1 MTTSH
6 IDSEYQASA
15 IEPQVQQDWDNRKVF
30 KVADTV
36 EGKHRYI
43 LSMFPY
49 PSGKLHMGHVRNYT
63 IGDVISRFYR
73 LKGETVLQPMGWD
86 AFGLPA
92 ENAAIA
98 HQVAPAKWTFENIA
112 YMRDQLKKLGLSVDW
127 DREFATC
134 TPEYYHWEQWLFV
147 QLYKKGL
154 IYRKLSTVNW
164 DPVDQTVLANEQV
177 ENGRGWRSG
186 ALVEKRDIPMYYF
199 RITDYAQ
206 ELLDDLDTLQDG
218 WPQQVLTMQRN
229 WIGRSTGME
238 ITFPSANTEIYADGL
253 TVYTTRADT
262 LMGVTYV
269 AVAAEHPLAL
279 KAAENN
285 PELAAFIEECRMGS
299 VAEADLAT
307 AEKKGMATG
316 LFVKHPVTG
325 DELPVWIANYVLM
338 SYGSGAVMAVPAH
351 DERDF
356 EFANKFNLPI
366 KQVIDAKAADDADY
380 SATEWQEWYGS
391 KEGKLVNSGEFDG
404 LDFQAAFDA
413 FLAKLEPQNL
423 ANAKVQFRLRDWG
436 VSRQRYWGCP
446 IPMINCNTCGQVP
459 VPEDQLPVVLPTDVV
474 PDGSGNPLNKMPEFY
489 ETKCP
494 CCGGD
499 ARRETDTLDT
509 FVESSWYYARYASPD
524 FTGGMVKPEAAQNWL
539 PVNQYIGGVEHAIL
553 HLLYA
558 RFFHKLMRDEGVVQ
572 GNEPFT
578 NLLTQG
584 MVLADTFYREA
595 ENGKK
600 TWFNPADIE
609 LERDEKGRILSAK
622 YSGDGQEVIIGGQE
636 KMSKSKNNG
645 IDPQAIID
653 QYGADT
659 ARVFMMFAAPPDQS
673 LEWSDA
679 GVEGANRFLK
689 RVWRL
694 AAGFLETGNQTTT
707 IDTANLSKDAQDL
720 RRKTH
725 ETIQKV
731 GDDIERRHAFN
742 TAIAA
747 LMELLNTTNK
757 FEAKDDNDA
766 AVAREAITTLLTLL
780 APFAPHLSQT
790 LLTQFGIDLTAAAFP
805 QVDESALTRNT
816 QTIVVQVNGKLRGKL
831 DVAVDI
837 SKDDLLALAKALP
850 EVQQFL
856 TGPTKKE
863 IVVPNKLVNLVV

>member
-1 MTTSH
+1 MTTH

-15 IEPQVQQDWDNRKVF
+15 IEPQVQQDWESRKAF

-36 EGKHRYI
+36 EGPRRYI

-63 IGDVISRFYR
+63 IGDVISRFHR

-98 HQVAPAKWTFENIA
+98 HQVAPAKWTFENID
-112 YMRDQLKKLGLSVDW
+112 YMRNQLKKLGLSVDW

-134 TPEYYHWEQWLFV
+134 TPEYYRWEQWLFV

-206 ELLDDLDTLQDG
+206 ELLDDLETLKDG

-229 WIGRSTGME
+229 WIGRSQGME
-238 ITFPSANTEIYADGL
+238 ITFPSANPEVYADGL
-253 TVYTTRADT
+253 TVFTTRADT

-269 AVAAEHPLAL
+269 AVAAEHPMAL

-285 PELAAFIEECRMGS
+285 PELQAFIEECRMGS

-316 LFVKHPVTG
+316 LSVKHPVTG
-325 DELPVWIANYVLM
+325 EEVPVWIANYVLM
-338 SYGSGAVMAVPAH
+338 SYGSGAVMAVPSH

-356 EFANKFNLPI
+356 EFANKYGLTI
-366 KQVIDAKAADDADY
+366 KQVIDAKGAEDTDFDA
-380 SATEWQEWYGS
+380 TQWQEWYGS
-391 KEGKLVNSGEFDG
+391 KDGKLVNSDEFDG
-404 LDFQAAFDA
+404 LDFQGAFDA
-413 FLAKLEPQNL
+413 FLAKLEPQGL
-423 ANAKVQFRLRDWG
+423 ANVKVQFRLRDWG

-446 IPMINCNTCGQVP
+446 IPMINCDKCGQVP

-489 ETKCP
+489 ETTCP

-524 FTGGMVKPEAAQNWL
+524 FTDGMIKPEAGQTWL

-584 MVLADTFYREA
+584 MVLADTYYRES
-595 ENGKK
+595 ESGKK

-609 LERDEKGRILSAK
+609 LERDEKGRITSAK
-622 YSGDGQEVIIGGQE
+622 YKGDGQDVIVGGQE

-694 AAGFLETGNQTTT
+694 ATGFLEKGNAATEF
-707 IDTANLSKDAQDL
+707 DKAALSTAAQDL

-747 LMELLNTTNK
+747 MMELLNANNK
-757 FEAKDDNDA
+757 FEAKDDNDV
-766 AVAREAITTLLTLL
+766 AVARESITTLLILL

-790 LLTQFGIDLTAAAFP
+790 LLAQFGIELTQAQFP

-831 DVAVDI
+831 EVSVDA
-837 SKDDLLALAKALP
+837 SKDDILAQAKALP